1 MRRLSRLVCLVGV
14 LGAVGACDLAA
25 VSLPRLGLAIEGEGS
40 IRSLKPTGLRCPGD
54 CEELVPPGT
63 AVELS
68 ASPGEDAR
76 LVGWD
81 GPCEDATAPICA
93 FSMPSGPVEVVAR
106 FGPAS
111 HTLTVEIDATVSATV
126 ASTPPGLVC
135 PGRCSA
141 RFPAD
146 AEVELEARVGPEAT
160 PPRWSG
166 DCEGAR
172 CRVRLDGDRS
182 VRLSAARRQW
192 RLALAVESGQG
203 SLIADGALDAL
214 RCPGSCTGTVA
225 HGGAVRLRAEPDA
238 GWRLAAWTGA
248 CADASAE
255 CRLVLTSSAAAGVRF
270 ERVRHRVRLRAAG
283 DGRGRLVSSPAG
295 LDCGA
300 VCEAEFDALVPVTV
314 TATPALGSRFQGWD
328 GACSG
333 DGACVL
339 PLDAPAELTARFA
352 LEPVRLVVTATG
364 SGAGTVVSTPA
375 GIDCGSACDLVLP
388 YGSVVGLV
396 ATASASSR
404 FLGWGGDCGADPC
417 SVVLDAERRVSAR
430 FELRRHRLSVG
441 LDGPGTGRVRSD
453 ALGLDCGA
461 VCAVDADHGTA
472 FELVAEPAADAVFA
486 GWSGAC
492 TGLGPCRGVL
502 RGPVSVRA
510 RFEPRLHPV
519 VVVLEGD
526 GVGRVTGGGLDCG
539 PSCLR
544 EAVAGTEL
552 ELTASHG
559 RGFRFAGWAGAC
571 TGLGTCALRVDGPRL
586 VRARFEAVY
595 VALPPAPFVMGTP
608 PGRPGADADESP
620 TGVVALTRHVWMR
633 ATEVTRAEWRRTMG
647 SDPSRGPR
655 CGDDCPV
662 DSVSWE
668 DAVRFALARSAEE
681 GLEPCYQGGG
691 PGAWELVAVDC
702 NGYRLPTEAEFE
714 WAARAGTTGDLP
726 SGDLTAIGETCA
738 RDSGLSDA
746 WYCANSQGAPSP
758 VGVFRANAFGL
769 SDLLG
774 NVAEWTHDR
783 YATDAYA
790 TRGDARDPTGPLAGA
805 ERVVRGG
812 SYLDLPRDLR
822 PASRRGLPRDARRA
836 DLGFRLV
843 RTAWVRMEAGRD
855 RQGSPPGEPGRSAI
869 EGPVREVLRT
879 RPLLVSPFEVT
890 RGQWAAVTG
899 TAPPGL
905 DTCPSCPVA
914 EVDWPAA
921 VGFTRLLSF
930 FSGRGDCYA
939 SSVFDPP
946 VWFDLRC
953 RGDRL
958 PTEAEWEALA
968 RAGSAEALSSGPITR
983 VDCDDPNAAL
993 VAWHCGN
1000 AGDMSHPVGGLRPNA
1015 LGLYD
1020 VHGNVAEW
1028 VWDRY
1033 DPLAYASGP
1042 VRDPVG
1048 PDEGSERVVRG
1059 GGYTGGAGSLRFAAR
1074 GASPVDLRAST
1085 LGLRTVRAACSL
1097 FPGSQRLASA
1107 EPPPRA
1113 GGVAL
1118 SIGHGVALVGGTEA
1132 GAPAPIR
1139 LLLSAWGQ
1147 VPDVATGAPAG
1158 SWSLPSATD
1167 HPGLRVDAA
1176 AAVLGTELFV
1186 WGGTLAGAA
1195 RADGAVYRPSLAR
1208 WTATATVGAPSAR
1221 AGALAVA
1228 TGVEVLVFGG
1238 QTAGGWASD
1247 GARYVPAARTWLP
1260 LSPGPLSPRASAAG
1274 LALADGSILV
1284 AGGEGPSGPLADAA
1298 LYAPRTDTWTALPPA
1313 PGACAG
1319 ATEARGTDSHAVI
1332 AGPSGVCALALDSQT
1347 WHELPAR
1354 PDGRARPPAAAWA
1367 STGPELV
1374 VFGGPS
1380 VLDMSIDRYD
1390 PVGRAWTS
1398 DSQTASNFVSATGG
1412 PAAWD
1417 GCSLLLPPV
1426 GATPGLRVTP

>member
-81 GPCEDATAPICA
+81 GPCEDPTAPICA

-106 FGPAS
+106 FGPSS
-111 HTLTVEIDATVSATV
+111 HVLTVEIDATVSATV

-225 HGGAVRLRAEPDA
+225 HGGAVRLRAEPEA

-375 GIDCGSACDLVLP
+375 GIDCGTACSLVLP

-404 FLGWGGDCGADPC
+404 FLGWAGDCGADPC

-441 LDGPGTGRVRSD
+441 LDGPGSGRVRSD

-492 TGLGPCRGVL
+492 TGVGPCRGVL

-586 VRARFEAVY
+586 VQARFEAVY

-620 TGVVALTRHVWMR
+620 AGVVALKRHVWMR
-633 ATEVTRAEWRRTMG
+633 ATEITRAEWRRVMG
-647 SDPSRGPR
+647 GDPSQGVR

-668 DAVRFALARSAEE
+668 DAVRFANARSAEA
-681 GLEPCYQGGG
+681 GLDPCYRRRG
-691 PGAWELVAVDC
+691 PGQWALTGVDC
-702 NGYRLPTEAEFE
+702 DGFRLPTEAEFE
-714 WAARAGTTGDLP
+714 RAARAGSTGDLP
-726 SGDLTAIGETCA
+726 SGDLTALGASCAGEP
-738 RDSGLSDA
+738 GLSEA

-758 VGVFRANAFGL
+758 VAVFRPNAFGL

-783 YATDAYA
+783 YAPDAYA

-812 SYLDLPRDLR
+812 SYLDVPRDVR
-822 PASRRGLPRDARRA
+822 PAARRGLPPDTRRA

-843 RTAWVRMEAGRD
+843 RTAWVRMEAGRS
-855 RQGSPPGEPGRSAI
+855 RQGSPPGEPGRSGV

-899 TAPPGL
+899 TTPPGL
-905 DTCPSCPVA
+905 ASCPSCPVA
-914 EVDWPAA
+914 DVDWLAA
-921 VGFTRLLSF
+921 VAFTRRLSALD
-930 FSGRGDCYA
+930 GRPDCYA
-939 SSVFDPP
+939 AGGSGPP
-946 VWFDLRC
+946 PGIELTC
-953 RGDRL
+953 PGDRL

-983 VDCDDPNAAL
+983 VDCGDPNAAL

-1000 AGDMSHPVGGLRPNA
+1000 AGDVSHPVGGLRANA

-1020 VHGNVAEW
+1020 VHGNVSEW

-1033 DPLAYASGP
+1033 DPTAYAAGP
-1042 VRDPVG
+1042 ARDPVG
-1048 PDEGSERVVRG
+1048 PDEGAERVVRG
-1059 GGYTGGAGSLRFAAR
+1059 GGFTGGAGSLRAASR
-1074 GASPVDLRAST
+1074 GASPPELRSPT
-1085 LGLRTVRAACSL
+1085 VGLRPVRGACVVGAGPLSSA
-1097 FPGSQRLASA
+1097 PGPA
-1107 EPPPRA
+1107 PRT

-1118 SIGHGVALVGGTEA
+1118 SIGRGLALVGGLEA

-1139 LLLSAWGQ
+1139 LWDAVSDAWAL
-1147 VPDVATGAPAG
+1147 PTAAG
-1158 SWSLPSATD
+1158 
-1167 HPGLRVDAA
+1167 HPGARTDAA
-1176 AAVLGTELFV
+1176 VAALGTALLV
-1186 WGGTLAGAA
+1186 WGGALAGAP
-1195 RADGAVYRPSLAR
+1195 RADGALYRAPLDR

-1221 AGALAVA
+1221 TGATAVGR
-1228 TGVEVLVFGG
+1228 GVEFVVFGG
-1238 QTAGGWASD
+1238 RTATGWTAD
-1247 GARYVPAARTWLP
+1247 GARYVPAADVWLP
-1260 LSPGPLSPRASAAG
+1260 LPPGPLSPRASAAG
-1274 LALADGSILV
+1274 LALADGSILI

-1298 LYAPRTDTWTALPPA
+1298 VYDPRRDTWTALPSV

-1319 ATEARGTDSHAVI
+1319 AAEARATRTHAVI
-1332 AGPSGVCALALDSQT
+1332 AGPSGLCALELGPGT
-1347 WHELPAR
+1347 WHELPDR

-1380 VLDMSIDRYD
+1380 VLDARVDRYD
-1390 PVGRAWTS
+1390 PATRVWTS
-1398 DSQTASNFVSATGG
+1398 APPASGAVATGG

-1426 GATPGLRVTP
+1426 GTTPALRVTP